1 MVFDWDEGNLGKCQK
16 HGVSR
21 VEIEDAL
28 TGEPRVVPD
37 SYPVDIEP
45 RFRAIG
51 ITKEGRHVFVA
62 FTFRDKNGRMAI
74 RPISARYMHAKEVQ
88 HYEGQI

>member
-1 MVFDWDEGNLGKCQK
+1 MEFDWDDGNIAKCLK

-21 VEIEDAL
+21 ADIEDVL
-28 TGEPRVVPD
+28 NGEPRVIPD

-51 ITKEGRHVFVA
+51 VTMAGRHVFIV
-62 FTFRDKNGRMAI
+62 FTFRDRNDQMMV

-88 HYEGQI
+88 HYEGQK